1 MDSGSLSHDGQYSL
15 KRMPFRAV
23 ILHCIKFG
31 NLTLTLLVN
40 IYGHMK
46 TSPETRLLNKLKGE
60 TMLVAKIILTPES
73 PVEGIE
79 GKRQQQ
85 LFPNL

>member
-1 MDSGSLSHDGQYSL
+1 M
-15 KRMPFRAV
+15 
-23 ILHCIKFG
+23 
-31 NLTLTLLVN
+31 VN
-40 IYGHMK
+40 IFGHIK

-60 TMLVAKIILTPES
+60 TMLIAKIILTPES

-85 LFPNL
+85 LFPNLGYDQNHQMVIIRPLKGSHFKLI